1 MSVEQPSDAPTRAPQ
16 SDPQLLAAVRGVL
29 TRVRAAAPLVHS
41 ITNYVVMNNTANAL
55 LALGASPAMVHA
67 LEEVEDFVSM
77 SSALVVNIGT
87 LSPPWVAA
95 MQRAAVRAGER
106 GIPWV
111 LDPVGAGATAY
122 RTSTARAL
130 LALHPTVLRGNAS
143 EVLALAGEAGATKG
157 VDSTAASDAALDAAT
172 RLALDYRCTVV
183 ITGAVDLITDGVR
196 VVRCGNGHPL
206 MTRVTGLGCSV
217 SALTGACVA
226 VETDP
231 VHAAASA
238 LVLAGVAGE
247 IAAARA
253 RGPGSLQVELLD
265 ALAMLDG
272 AALDAHAR
280 VW

>member
-1 MSVEQPSDAPTRAPQ
+1 M
-16 SDPQLLAAVRGVL
+16 SDPQLLAAVHGVL
-29 TRVRAAAPLVHS
+29 ARVRAAAPLVHS

-67 LEEVEDFVSM
+67 LDEVEDFVSI

-87 LSPPWVAA
+87 LSPPWVTA

-122 RTSTARAL
+122 RTDTARAL
-130 LALHPTVLRGNAS
+130 LALRPTVLRGNAS
-143 EVLALAGEAGATKG
+143 EVLAVAGEDGATKG
-157 VDSTAASDAALDAAT
+157 VDSTATSDAALDAAT
-172 RLALDYRCTVV
+172 RLAQRYGCTVV
-183 ITGAVDLITDGVR
+183 ITGAVDLVTDGVR

-217 SALTGACVA
+217 SALTGACIA

-231 VHAAASA
+231 VHASAAA

-247 IAAARA
+247 IAAERA
-253 RGPGSLQVELLD
+253 RGPGSLQVEILD
-265 ALAMLDG
+265 ALSALDA
-272 AALDAHAR
+272 AALDVRAR